1 MSANET
7 MMRVFHIDDGETVST
22 YSIRDS
28 HINIGYGEC
37 STVAATA
44 AKVASLLGS
53 IGWGLRAGSFAVVK
67 FTYAV
72 PASATLNIDSTGA
85 KAIYHKNSTIAAGVI
100 QAGDI
105 VTFMYDGTNYVVVSI
120 DRVMS
125 NVFSEMTSGD
135 VTTALGYTPMNAS
148 LKGAA
153 SGVAELDANGK
164 VPSSQ
169 LPSYVDDVL
178 EYASMSAF
186 PATGES
192 GKIYVALDTN
202 KTYRW
207 SGTSYAEIS
216 ASLALGDTSSTAFR
230 GDHGAAA
237 YAHAVT
243 NKGSEFASG
252 FYKITTN
259 EEGHVTGATPVTK
272 SDLTGLGVADND
284 DLTELQT
291 MVGPCMFRVDADN
304 GHLYMDYGSGYD
316 ADKWSLSSSGH
327 LIYTF

>member
-1 MSANET
+1 MPNAET
-7 MMRVFHIDDGETVST
+7 MMRVFHIDNGESVAT
-22 YSIRDS
+22 YHLRDS
-28 HINIGYGEC
+28 HINLGYGEC
-37 STVAATA
+37 ATVAATQD
-44 AKVASLLGS
+44 KEVTLLEDS
-53 IGWGLRAGSFAVVK
+53 GWGLRIGAFVIVK
-67 FTYAV
+67 FTYSV
-72 PASATLNIDSTGA
+72 PAGATLNVASTGA
-85 KAIYHKNSTIAAGVI
+85 KPIYHKNSGIAAGAI
-100 QAGDI
+100 LAGDI
-105 VTFMYDGTNYVVVSI
+105 VTFVYNGTNYIVLAI

-125 NVFSEMTSGD
+125 NIFSEMLASHI
-135 VTTALGYTPMNAS
+135 VASLGYTPMNAA

-216 ASLALGDTSSTAFR
+216 ASLALGETSSTAYR
-230 GDHGAAA
+230 GDRGAAA
-237 YAHAVT
+237 YEHAVT
-243 NKGSEFASG
+243 NKGSDFTSG
-252 FYKITTN
+252 FYKIETN
-259 EEGHVTGATPVTK
+259 AEGHVTGATPVTK
-272 SDLTGLGVADND
+272 ADLLALGAADADDVAS
-284 DLTELQT
+284 LALK
-291 MVGPCMFRVDADN
+291 VGPFAFRTDANN
-304 GHLYMDYGSGYD
+304 GHLYMDYDDQYY
-316 ADKWSLSSSGH
+316 ADKFSVNSSGH